1 MLGEAVEA
9 FIEVLD
15 KHTLADLIVARPREA
30 GLPGAGTL
38 RRARAASTASH

>member
-1 MLGEAVEA
+1 VEA

-30 GLPGAGTL
+30 VAGAGAL
-38 RRARAASTASH
+38 RRARVASTASH